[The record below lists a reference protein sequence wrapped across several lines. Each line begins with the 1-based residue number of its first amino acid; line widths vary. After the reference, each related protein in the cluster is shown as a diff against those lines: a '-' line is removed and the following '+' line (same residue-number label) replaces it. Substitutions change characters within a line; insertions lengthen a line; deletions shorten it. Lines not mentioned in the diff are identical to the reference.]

1 MKNNRLIVSR
11 VLYTIIPIV
20 LSIVISF
27 VIYKEWVRNINIKLL
42 NIQDVVGTIL
52 GIWGTLFGFV
62 ITAISIL
69 IAFNGSKF
77 TQELRDSGHYQ
88 TVMFL
93 YIVTCVIIFGAISC
107 FLPIYIFNI
116 ASKRVFAILIFF
128 MIETMIMFGID
139 ILLLFLILR
148 TVTIEG

>member
-93 YIVTCVIIFGAISC
+93 YIVTCAISC

-116 ASKRVFAILIFF
+116 ASKRVLAILIFF